1 VLCNVLW
8 PTREE
13 AVHVP
18 RGNIRLVFCRECGHI
33 LNCAFDQSLMQYTQ
47 AYENSLHFSPRFQSY
62 AEDLVTR
69 LIERY
74 ELHGKD
80 IIDIGCGKGDFLA
93 MICARGDNRGTGFDP
108 SYDPDQMD
116 PEASRRM
123 EIIRDFYSPRYA
135 EYKADLISCR
145 QVLEHIQH
153 PAEFLHNIQKSI
165 GDRKDTAVFF
175 EVPNVLYTVRDLG
188 IWDIIYEHCSYFSG
202 LSLSKLFSLCGFT
215 VCELSD
221 LYEGQFL
228 GIDALPGNQRI
239 SHAVKNPVSL
249 AEMSEHVTRFAE
261 RYREKV
267 AHWKQAMEDF
277 ASSKKRVVVWG
288 SDSKGVTFLNTF
300 SSQKVVEYIVDINP
314 RKQGMYVSGS
324 GQKVVAPEF
333 LMEYKPDIVI
343 CMNSIYR
350 NEIEEYLGK
359 LGVRTTVTLA

>member
-1 VLCNVLW
+1 MLCNVLW

-228 GIDALPGNQRI
+228 GIDALPGQHGSNHPAN
-239 SHAVKNPVSL
+239 SPLSL
-249 AEMSEHVTRFAE
+249 AEMSAYVNRFAE
-261 RYREKV
+261 MHRQKV
-267 AHWKQAMEDF
+267 AQWRQTIAGF
-277 ASSKKRVVVWG
+277 TSSKKRVAVWG
-288 SDSKGVTFLNTF
+288 SGSKGVTFLNTF
-300 SSQKVVEYIVDINP
+300 NSEKVVEYIVDINP
-314 RKQGMYVSGS
+314 RKQGMHVSGS
-324 GQKVVAPEF
+324 GQRVVAPEF
-333 LMEYKPDIVI
+333 LRRYTPDAVI
-343 CMNSIYR
+343 IMNPIYLS
-350 NEIEEYLGK
+350 EVQEQLKDLG
-359 LGVRTTVTLA
+359 LFPNVLTA